1 MDTTIRPIKNEEDYA
16 RALEAIETVF
26 DADEGTP
33 EADQRDVL
41 AVLIEKYE
49 DEHYQI
55 DLPDPIEAIRFRME
69 QEGLTQKDLSPLL
82 GNRSKVSEVLS
93 GKRALS
99 LKMMRAVHKH
109 LGIPAEVLLQ
119 EAPMMS
125 FDDGQDIDVEKLP
138 IEEMARYGAFGH
150 VTKAQVR
157 DNAEELVRSLL
168 HKLGPRFSFSDVKF
182 RKTTSVR
189 LNSNLNAHALQA
201 WMLHLLSAASH
212 RTVRRKYQKD
222 LLDDKFIDSLVALSI
237 MDEGPKLAQE
247 LLHKYG
253 IIVEVVHHYK
263 HTYLDG
269 AAYITDEGQPIIGL
283 TLRYDRIDN
292 FWFTL
297 LHEIGHIKL
306 HLEPGDYIA
315 DDMSLRG
322 AHSDNRHE
330 QEADEFAE
338 KALLPHDFDLHQKEL
353 INREDVLQYAHA
365 HNVHP
370 AIVAGRIQ
378 HRKNNYRLFSNM
390 VGRGEVRALFEK
402 E

>member
-1 MDTTIRPIKNEEDYA
+1 MDTTLRPIKNEEDYA
-16 RALEAIETVF
+16 LALKKIDDVF

-49 DEHYQI
+49 DEHYPV
-55 DLPDPIEAIRFRME
+55 DLPDPIEAIKFRME
-69 QEGLTQKDLSPLL
+69 QEGLTQKDMVPLL

-119 EAPMMS
+119 EAPIDS
-125 FDDGQDIDVEKLP
+125 FDDGHDIDFEKLP
-138 IEEMARYGAFGH
+138 IGEMAKCGAFGE
-150 VTKAQVR
+150 VAGSRLQDR
-157 DNAEELVRSLL
+157 AEELILGLLRSI
-168 HKLGPRFSFSDVKF
+168 GEGFSLSDVKF
-182 RKTTSVR
+182 RKTASVR
-189 LNSNLNAHALQA
+189 LNSNLNPHALQA
-201 WMLHLLSAASH
+201 WMLHLLSAAS
-212 RTVRRKYQKD
+212 RRNLGRKYD
-222 LLDDKFIDSLVALSI
+222 RDALDDKFIDSLVSLSI

-253 IIVEVVHHYK
+253 IILEVVPHYRN
-263 HTYLDG
+263 TYLDG
-269 AAYITDEGQPIIGL
+269 AAYITADGQPIIGL

-297 LHEIGHIKL
+297 LHEIAHITL
-306 HLEPGDYIA
+306 HLEPGSYIA

-322 AHSDNRHE
+322 AHSDDRHE

-338 KALLPHDFDLHQKEL
+338 AALLPEDFDLDRQ
-353 INREDVLQYAHA
+353 DVIRPEEVLRYADA
-365 HNVHP
+365 HKVHR

-378 HRKNNYRLFSNM
+378 HAKNNYRLFSNL
-390 VGRGEVRALFEK
+390 VGRGEVRRLFEK
-402 E
+402 

>member
-16 RALEAIETVF
+16 RALEAIETIF

-55 DLPDPIEAIRFRME
+55 DLPDPIEAMKFRME

-109 LGIPAEVLLQ
+109 LGIPAEVLLK
-119 EAPMMS
+119 EASIES
-125 FDDGQDIDVEKLP
+125 FDDGQDIDFEKLP
-138 IEEMARYGAFGH
+138 ITEMAKYGAFGN
-150 VTKAQVR
+150 VPKNRLQ
-157 DNAEELVRSLL
+157 DSAEELIRSLL
-168 HKLGPRFSFSDVKF
+168 QRLGAGFSLSDVKF

-189 LNSNLNAHALQA
+189 LNSNLNTYALQA
-201 WMLHLLSAASH
+201 WMLHLLSAASK
-212 RTVRRKYQKD
+212 RTVSRKYERES
-222 LLDDKFIDSLVALSI
+222 LNDKFIDSLVALSI

-253 IIVEVVHHYK
+253 IILEVVHHYK
-263 HTYLDG
+263 NTYLDG
-269 AAYITDEGQPIIGL
+269 AAYITDDGQPIVGL

-297 LHEIGHIKL
+297 LHEIAHIKF
-306 HLEPGDYIA
+306 HLEPGNYIA

-322 AHSDNRHE
+322 AHSDDRHE
-330 QEADEFAE
+330 READEFAE
-338 KALLPHDFDLHQKEL
+338 RALLPHGFDLDQKE
-353 INREDVLQYAHA
+353 IISREDVHHYAHTN
-365 HNVHP
+365 NVHP

-378 HRKNNYRLFSNM
+378 HTKNNYRLFSNM
-390 VGRGEVRALFEK
+390 VGRGEVRKWFEN
-402 E
+402 